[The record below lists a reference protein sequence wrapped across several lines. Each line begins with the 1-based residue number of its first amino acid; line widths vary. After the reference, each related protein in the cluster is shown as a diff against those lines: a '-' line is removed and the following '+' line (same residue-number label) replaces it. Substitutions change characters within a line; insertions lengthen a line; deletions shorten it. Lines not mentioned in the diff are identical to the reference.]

1 MTNYRYKYSYTD
13 EKIEDMHIERLVRSA
28 IETKLSPW
36 LTLSQNS
43 PKYTPSIYTEN
54 QLFLLKE
61 STLILP
67 SLMNYSNFRQLG
79 LTLGGNLV
87 NLLTVKVLNRFT
99 KLLPV
104 TNLPAL
110 DRTYLQQRF
119 LTISPIQ
126 AISAHTAEL
135 DPQTRAFQ
143 LRDIEYP
150 YHIIYRRDT
159 AMFPIIYSRHE
170 VEYYKIDDNQV
181 AVALKH
187 AIVINDILK
196 DPKAFIR
203 VPILNQGEPQ

>member
-1 MTNYRYKYSYTD
+1 MNSYRYKYSNTN
-13 EKIEDMHIERLVRSA
+13 EKIKDMHIEQLVHSA
-28 IETKLSPW
+28 IDNRLYPW
-36 LTLSQNS
+36 LTLSHNS
-43 PKYTPSIYTEN
+43 PKYTPNIHAEN

-67 SLMNYSNFRQLG
+67 SLMTYSNFRQIS
-79 LTLGGNLV
+79 LTLGRNLV
-87 NLLTVKVLNRFT
+87 DLLTVKVLNRFT
-99 KLLPV
+99 ELLPV
-104 TNLPAL
+104 TNLPTL

-126 AISAHTAEL
+126 AISAHTAKL
-135 DPQTRAFQ
+135 DPLTRAFQ
-143 LRDIEYP
+143 LHNIEYP

-159 AMFPIIYSRHE
+159 GIFPIIYLRHE
-170 VEYYKIDDNQV
+170 VEYYNIDDNQV

-187 AIVINDILK
+187 AIVITDVLK